1 MKGFLLRTL
10 IPWCVTALA
19 LLLAFRN
26 VEWSV
31 LGAHISDVR
40 LLPILTATALTVASY
55 LLRARRW
62 PLLFPSGGPPYAA
75 SLRVLI
81 LGFFMN
87 NILPA
92 RAGELVRAHAGG
104 QVTGQSRALV
114 LATIA
119 AERLLD
125 GVTLS
130 LILAVTVA
138 VFGESFLPPHLAD
151 PFLVVAY
158 LFGAAAL
165 GVVIVVLLQH
175 PIHRLIDRLETR
187 LNGTTYTYAV
197 RSIRS
202 FLLGL
207 SPLVNVRRAPALIFW
222 SILIWSTELGVFV
235 SVVDAYGSAL
245 PLLPTI
251 VFLVAVNFSG
261 LIPAAPGGFGVIELI
276 ASQVLQALGVPSPE
290 LALSMVISQHAIQY
304 LVVGIP
310 GLLYLAT
317 WQRWSLEI
325 DEASDAIA
333 STSY

>member
-1 MKGFLLRTL
+1 MQRFLVRTVV
-10 IPWCVTALA
+10 PWCVTSLA
-19 LLLAFRN
+19 LVLAFRN
-26 VEWSV
+26 VEWAV
-31 LGAHISDVR
+31 LGAHITDVR
-40 LLPILTATALTVASY
+40 LTPILTAALLTAASY

-62 PLLFPSGGPPYAA
+62 PLLFPLGGPPFKA
-75 SLRVLI
+75 SLRVLL

-104 QVTGQSRALV
+104 QITGHSRALV

-130 LILAVTVA
+130 IILAVTVG

-151 PFLVVAY
+151 PFIVVAY

-165 GVVIVVLLQH
+165 GVVVVVLLQG
-175 PIHRLIDRLETR
+175 PIHRLLDVLEARLA
-187 LNGTTYTYAV
+187 GGAYGYAL
-197 RSIRS
+197 RSARS

-207 SPLVNVRRAPALIFW
+207 SPLVDVRRAPSLIFW
-222 SILIWSTELGVFV
+222 SILVWSSELGVFV
-235 SVVDAYGSAL
+235 SVVEAFGASL
-245 PLLPTI
+245 TFLPTI

-261 LIPAAPGGFGVIELI
+261 LIPAAPGGFGVIELV

-304 LVVGIP
+304 TIVGIP
-310 GLLYLAT
+310 GLIYLAT
-317 WQRWSLEI
+317 WRR
-325 DEASDAIA
+325 A
-333 STSY
+333 STEVSDMGDALASTP